1 MTTKSTNSQP
11 DASQAADLM
20 RRATTLANR
29 IEGEPDRLGRLILS
43 GKLARGHLFLQL
55 DASALAKSLN
65 VPVSALSPELT
76 NFAQPS
82 TLHRRGIEAKIIAGE
97 TLAAPDPMLQRTLAE
112 THLWARALRA
122 GKSLTAIAQ
131 DSGRS
136 KPYIRIR
143 IPWPFSARSCKPRSS
158 TAGNPQTSP
167 SQSSSATA
175 FQWVGKTR
183 PGCSGSGDRSR
194 AACPASGP
202 QTRMVLG
209 RCVPFT
215 MQTERALHRAE
226 TRRGNN
232 GQVRRPSRLGAVKT
246 DPTPGSLG

>member
-1 MTTKSTNSQP
+1 MSTKW
-11 DASQAADLM
+11 ASAAAA
-20 RRATTLANR
+20 RSS
-29 IEGEPDRLGRLILS
+29 PVRLIVL
-43 GKLARGHLFLQL
+43 GKLTRGHLSLQL
-55 DASALAKSLN
+55 DEAALAEALN
-65 VPVSALSPELT
+65 VPVAALSPELANLT
-76 NFAQPS
+76 DPF
-82 TLHRRGIEAKIIAGE
+82 TLRRRGMEAKIIAGE
-97 TLAAPDPMLQRTLAE
+97 TLAAPDPVPQRTLAE
-112 THLWARALRA
+112 THIWARALRA

-131 DSGRS
+131 VSGRS
-136 KPYIRIR
+136 KPYIRTR
-143 IPWPFSARSCKPRSS
+143 IPWPFSARSCKPRPS
-158 TAGNPQTSP
+158 TVGNPQTSP

-232 GQVRRPSRLGAVKT
+232 GQASRPSRLGAVKT